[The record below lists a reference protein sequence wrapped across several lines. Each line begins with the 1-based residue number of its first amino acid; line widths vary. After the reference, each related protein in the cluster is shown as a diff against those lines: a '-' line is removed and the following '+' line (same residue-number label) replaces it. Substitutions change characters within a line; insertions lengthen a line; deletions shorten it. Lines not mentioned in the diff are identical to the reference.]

1 MNHIVP
7 CVFTQVDDAQR
18 RVLQPQ
24 FIRRDAFR
32 QRLLHQHALVVP
44 LFLIHD
50 ADRTVVDLG
59 GNHRIVIP
67 VKISQQ
73 DFRIL
78 AAGEQNHFAGADF
91 RIVGNADGLVPVRSD
106 HRAAHDVV
114 LGIGNNGLALPPVE
128 GAIGFQA
135 FTVGQEVILALLKA
149 DLVNQ
154 ARVHPPGDEVRRFL
168 EAVVLDAVRHFAVHQ
183 HPVLQVVVQTEHA
196 VQVALVALP
205 VVVHEAQRPFVVC
218 LAVSVHI
225 MIPEIGQDFFH
236 LAALQ
241 RQAVLQLI
249 RRQVADRAGFNRF
262 LRPGN
267 VQEQQVRALQQAHLF
282 NSGQG
287 VDLSVLHVQQLV
299 PDIRPL
305 LQQFGEI
312 RHILQVIADRY
323 QHLALGIFDDFTGT
337 HARVIDRVRTVVLVA
352 EDQVLLLGVNGF
364 GYVFPVDLHIGLGE
378 QVSHNLHI
386 VVILRA
392 GVLGRIHPEGD
403 VLRALFVQDRSGSV
417 LPLESIVVHQGISGS
432 GRRRGSGFFL
442 LLLSRCGSSLF
453 LLFLSRCGSSLLL
466 LFCGSRILVAS
477 AAGRHGNHQDSHHQD
492 NQPFFQVFF
501 HFVFLLINPS
511 GSRS

>member
-1 MNHIVP
+1 
-7 CVFTQVDDAQR
+7 
-18 RVLQPQ
+18 
-24 FIRRDAFR
+24 
-32 QRLLHQHALVVP
+32 
-44 LFLIHD
+44 
-50 ADRTVVDLG
+50 
-59 GNHRIVIP
+59 
-67 VKISQQ
+67 
-73 DFRIL
+73 
-78 AAGEQNHFAGADF
+78 
-91 RIVGNADGLVPVRSD
+91 
-106 HRAAHDVV
+106 
-114 LGIGNNGLALPPVE
+114 
-128 GAIGFQA
+128 
-135 FTVGQEVILALLKA
+135 
-149 DLVNQ
+149 
-154 ARVHPPGDEVRRFL
+154 
-168 EAVVLDAVRHFAVHQ
+168 
-183 HPVLQVVVQTEHA
+183 
-196 VQVALVALP
+196 
-205 VVVHEAQRPFVVC
+205 
-218 LAVSVHI
+218 

-241 RQAVLQLI
+241 RQAILQLI

-262 LRPGN
+262 LRPGD

-323 QHLALGIFDDFTGT
+323 QHLALGVFDDFAGT
-337 HARVIDRVRTVVLVA
+337 HARVVDRVRTVVLVA

-417 LPLESIVVHQGISGS
+417 LPLESIVVHQGISCS
-432 GRRRGSGFFL
+432 GCRRGSGFFL
-442 LLLSRCGSSLF
+442 FLLSRCS
-453 LLFLSRCGSSLLL
+453 CGFFLL
-466 LFCGSRILVAS
+466 LFCGSSSGFFLLFSRSGVFFISA
-477 AAGRHGNHQDSHHQD
+477 AAGRQGNHQDSHHQD